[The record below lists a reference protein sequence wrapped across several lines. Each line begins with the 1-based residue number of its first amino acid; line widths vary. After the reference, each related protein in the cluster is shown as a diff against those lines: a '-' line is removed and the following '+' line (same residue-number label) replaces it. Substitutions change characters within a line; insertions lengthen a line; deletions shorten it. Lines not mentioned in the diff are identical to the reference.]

1 MDVQLPRVDAVRL
14 AILADISARGVVAHE
29 PDRGQRERRLKP
41 RQINQHV
48 VGSRRRCARSLGED
62 VRESV
67 LRRIDVDDL
76 GAIEN
81 PVPACEDS
89 IARCARHESLFFLGE
104 AMAAIEEVTN
114 AQMPR
119 LSRSRPYSGRT
130 PV

>member
-1 MDVQLPRVDAVRL
+1 MPSVDTVRL
-14 AILADISARGVVAHE
+14 AVLADILARGVVAHE
-29 PDRGQRERRLKP
+29 PYCGQWERRLEP
-41 RQINQHV
+41 RQVNQHV
-48 VGSRRRCARSLGED
+48 VGSAAVARSLGED

-89 IARCARHESLFFLGE
+89 IARCARHESLFFLGGGHGCDW
-104 AMAAIEEVTN
+104 
-114 AQMPR
+114 R
-119 LSRSRPYSGRT
+119 KSRTRKCRGFLDQSVSGRT